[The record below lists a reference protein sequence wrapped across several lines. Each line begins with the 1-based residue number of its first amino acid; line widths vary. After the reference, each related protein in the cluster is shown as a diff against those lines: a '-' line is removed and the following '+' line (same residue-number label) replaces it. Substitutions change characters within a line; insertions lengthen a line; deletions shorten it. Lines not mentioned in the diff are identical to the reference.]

1 MTTNET
7 QRQSGHWSLLAV
19 TLACGCL
26 FSTAAHAHDRD
37 TGIEVG
43 LRVGYGIPL
52 GDADGGANSSLSD
65 GISGQIPI
73 QIDLGYRVIP
83 NLTIGLYGQYGFG
96 FVGDQISDG
105 CDASSQISCSAHDIR
120 LGIQAHYHF
129 QPREKLD
136 PWIGLGLGYE
146 WLGISVEGG
155 GLEVSTTL
163 HGFEFFNF
171 QAGLDI
177 AVAEHFYIGPVLTL
191 SFAQF
196 SSASVDCSSSASGLC
211 GQMFGA
217 SGDIDEKALH
227 EWLMI
232 GVRGVY
238 AP

>member
-7 QRQSGHWSLLAV
+7 QRQHRHWSLLAAV
-19 TLACGCL
+19 LACGCL

-37 TGIEVG
+37 TGFEGG

-52 GDADGGANSSLSD
+52 GDADGGPDSSLSG

-96 FVGDQISDG
+96 FVGDDASDG

-129 QPREKLD
+129 QPGQKLD

-146 WLGISVEGG
+146 WMGFSVEGG
-155 GLEVSTTL
+155 GLEVSSTL

-196 SSASVDCSSSASGLC
+196 SSLSIDCSSSSGLC
-211 GQMFGA
+211 DQMPSA